1 MKHFLLA
8 LFVCSAA
15 AYAADT
21 PVRAAAP
28 VHAKVPVRA
37 AAAAR
42 AKARAKHA
50 GSATAV
56 AGAPYVTRAAPVI
69 SATVSQC
76 FKVVRLLKS
85 DAAHYWADWANTC
98 PYTIDAVYVMVGFLD
113 SGHNEMGNGVW
124 PMYFIQPGVHRVTRF
139 SAPLEG
145 FETVRVHRI
154 TSDSAV
160 ALADPASD
168 LGKTLIWARTPAG
181 QGSYST
187 QNDRGAAGCASA
199 RANRRH
205 RHGPG
210 DLLRPPDRQRHYRKF
225 TIYTLNF

>member
-21 PVRAAAP
+21 PVLVTTT
-28 VHAKVPVRA
+28 VHAPAPIHVKAPI
-37 AAAAR
+37 R
-42 AKARAKHA
+42 AKRKARLP
-50 GSATAV
+50 GSAPAT
-56 AGAPYVTRAAPVI
+56 APVI
-69 SATVSQC
+69 RTAAVNSAAPLKSAGPLRNATVSQC

-113 SGHNEMGNGVW
+113 GGHNEMGNGVW
-124 PMYFIQPGVHRVTRF
+124 PMYFVQPGVHRVTRF

-160 ALADPASD
+160 ALADPGKDPAKD
-168 LGKTLIWARTPAG
+168 LATDHTTLKMIEAPRATLPPGQVGDTGMGRVISYDLQIAG
-181 QGSYST
+181 DITENSQS
-187 QNDRGAAGCASA
+187 
-199 RANRRH
+199 RH
-205 RHGPG
+205 
-210 DLLRPPDRQRHYRKF
+210 
-225 TIYTLNF
+225 